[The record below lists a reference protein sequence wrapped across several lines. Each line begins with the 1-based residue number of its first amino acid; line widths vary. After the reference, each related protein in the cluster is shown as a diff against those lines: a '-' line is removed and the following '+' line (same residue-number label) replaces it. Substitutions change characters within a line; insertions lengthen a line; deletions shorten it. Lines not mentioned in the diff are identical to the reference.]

1 MDTELPIAPE
11 TQMPWPVDRV
21 IETDLLRRRPSKP
34 TNHGPESVAMLELAQ
49 ALATHPR
56 SVAQRLV
63 NAAMRLTGA
72 GSAGLSLAE
81 SQDGE
86 EVFRWIATA
95 GEYTK
100 YLDGTMPRH
109 FSPCGEVLRQAQPLL
124 MRDMIQAYP
133 YVEKLDPLPAEV
145 LLVPF
150 ASGGALVGTVWVV
163 GHDPEHAFD
172 EEDLRVVKSLAV
184 FASAVSATVGL
195 VRDLEARGAQFSR
208 DLEASEQQRQLLD
221 ELMVERD
228 QAAKAMARE
237 LSDTR
242 RLREVAA
249 RSIGAEGNHALFG
262 EILDAAIEITEADA
276 GTIQLYDQASDSL
289 NFLATRGFL
298 PDIVDHFA
306 CVDASSGSPCG
317 IALATG
323 ERAFMEFD
331 PEAVDLDGSTKWHLD
346 AGIRSAQSTPLSSRT
361 GRPLGMF
368 STHWRRR
375 RALTERELRF
385 LDLLGRQA
393 ADLIERTQVE
403 EALRSSEQELREGA
417 RRKDE
422 FLAVLAHELRNPL
435 APIRSGIELLKRT
448 DDPLV
453 SKVRPM
459 MERQVCHMVRLVD
472 DLLDVSRITSNK
484 VELKHE
490 TVSLR
495 SLIDTAVEA
504 NRDAIAAADLTLD
517 VRVDDPERNLT
528 VDPTRLSQVLANV
541 LHNAT
546 KFTGAGG
553 KITVSTELSNGHG
566 QTDAEQVF
574 RIADTG
580 MGIPQDR
587 LSTIFDL
594 FTQVRPDSSMRHGGM
609 GIGLALSRSLVERH
623 GGTITAES
631 AGAGQGTTFVVRIPV
646 RGDAA
651 VQSSESAAAA
661 DVAKLGRLRVLV
673 VDDNQDAADSLVF
686 LFHTYGS
693 DVRVA
698 YHAETALNL
707 LGDFDP
713 SLILLDIG
721 MPGIDGYEA
730 CRRIREL
737 KGDAVRIIA
746 LTGWGQEE
754 DRQRSTAAGF
764 DEHLTKPV
772 DFTRLEAIAAQCARH
787 TSDRAQTTVGSTR

>member
-1 MDTELPIAPE
+1 MDTELLTSPE
-11 TQMPWPVDRV
+11 PPLPWPVEQV
-21 IETDLLRRRPSKP
+21 IDTELLKRRTSKP
-34 TNHGPESVAMLELAQ
+34 ANYGPENLAMLELAQ
-49 ALATHPR
+49 ALATDPS
-56 SVAQRLV
+56 SVVQRLV
-63 NAAMRLTGA
+63 EAAMRLTGA
-72 GSAGLSLAE
+72 GSAGLSLAD

-86 EVFRWIATA
+86 DVFRWIATA

-100 YLDGTMPRH
+100 YLHGTMPRN
-109 FSPCGEVLRQAQPLL
+109 FSPCGEVLRQARPLL
-124 MRDMIQAYP
+124 MRDLVQAYP
-133 YVEKLDPLPAEV
+133 YVEKLDPLPTEV

-150 ASGGALVGTVWVV
+150 ASGVALIGTVWVV
-163 GHDPEHAFD
+163 AHAPDRIFD

-195 VRDLEARGAQFSR
+195 VRDLEAREAQFSS
-208 DLEASEQQRQLLD
+208 DLQTSERQRRLLD
-221 ELMVERD
+221 ELMTERD
-228 QAAKAMARE
+228 RAARAMARE

-242 RLREVAA
+242 RLRDVAA
-249 RSIGAEGNHALFG
+249 RLIGAEGNRALFG

-276 GTIQLYDQASDSL
+276 GTIQLYDPDTQALS
-289 NFLATRGFL
+289 FLSTRGFL
-298 PDIVDHFA
+298 PDIVAHFSR
-306 CVDASSGSPCG
+306 VDATSGSPCG
-317 IALATG
+317 LALASG
-323 ERAFMEFD
+323 DRAFVEFD
-331 PEAVDLDGSTKWHLD
+331 PESADPDGSIRWHLD
-346 AGIRSAQSTPLSSRT
+346 AGIRCAHSMPLSSRT
-361 GRPLGMF
+361 GRPLGIF
-368 STHWRRR
+368 STHWRNSRS
-375 RALTERELRF
+375 LSERELRF

-435 APIRSGIELLKRT
+435 APIRSGVELLKRAN
-448 DDPLV
+448 DPLV
-453 SKVRPM
+453 AKVRPM
-459 MERQVCHMVRLVD
+459 MERQVSHMVRLVD

-504 NRDAIAAADLTLD
+504 NRDAIAAAGLTLD
-517 VRVDDPERNLT
+517 VRVDDPDRSLT
-528 VDPTRLSQVLANV
+528 VDPTRLSQVLSNI

-553 KITVSTELSNGHG
+553 TLTISTEVSYGHA
-566 QTDAEQVF
+566 QANAEQVF

-587 LSTIFDL
+587 LPTIFDL
-594 FTQVRPDSSMRHGGM
+594 FTQVRPDSSLRHGGM
-609 GIGLALSRSLVERH
+609 GIGLALSRSLVELH
-623 GGTITAES
+623 GGTIQAES
-631 AGAGQGTTFVVRIPV
+631 AGAGLGSTFVVRIPMLGV
-646 RGDAA
+646 AT
-651 VQSSESAAAA
+651 VQPSVSPTSE
-661 DVAKLGRLRVLV
+661 DVGKLARLQVLV
-673 VDDNQDAADSLVF
+673 VDDNRDAADTLGF
-686 LFHTYGS
+686 LLSTYGG

-698 YHAETALNL
+698 YHAEAALNL

-721 MPGIDGYEA
+721 MPGMDGYEA
-730 CRRIREL
+730 CRRIREI
-737 KGDAVRIIA
+737 KGDTVRIVA

-772 DFTRLEAIAAQCARH
+772 DINRLEAIATQCAGEA
-787 TSDRAQTTVGSTR
+787 SDGSPSSIGGAP